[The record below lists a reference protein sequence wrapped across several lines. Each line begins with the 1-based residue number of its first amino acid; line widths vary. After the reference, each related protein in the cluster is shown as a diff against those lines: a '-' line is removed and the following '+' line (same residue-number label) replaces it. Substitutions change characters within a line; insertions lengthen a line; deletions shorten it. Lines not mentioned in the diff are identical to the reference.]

1 MLKSLRGVRLVL
13 KMGQNQPK
21 GVPYDV
27 IMALTRIE
35 VTDNAVERDTFQ
47 MSFTAGKR
55 KPKDY
60 GILSTGLFK
69 PYKRVGISLTICTK
83 VETLMSCVITRLHID
98 PHKHDRR

>member
-35 VTDNAVERDTFQ
+35 VTDNAVERATFQ
-47 MSFTAGKR
+47 LSFTAGKR

-60 GILSTGLFK
+60 GVLRTGLFE
-69 PYKRVGISLTICTK
+69 PYTLRGTSLPIRAE
-83 VETLMSCVITRLHID
+83 VDPLRSCLITHCQLNPTNASR
-98 PHKHDRR
+98 